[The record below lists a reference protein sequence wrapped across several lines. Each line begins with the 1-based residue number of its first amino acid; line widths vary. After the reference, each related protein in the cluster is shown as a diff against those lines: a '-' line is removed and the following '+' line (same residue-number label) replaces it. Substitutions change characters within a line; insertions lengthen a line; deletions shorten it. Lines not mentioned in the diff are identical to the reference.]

1 MDANSGSAEFG
12 AGGGN
17 RTLEASLENWSFTTK
32 LRPQSEARRAFPATP
47 LGQAR
52 SPACVNLVLFEAGEI
67 GRPLPCSDRRV
78 RHVLEV
84 LRLGAGEPFDAGVVN
99 GPRGRARLTAVA
111 AESATFAF
119 EPTHPAE
126 APAAI
131 TLLAGLP
138 RPQTARD
145 ILRDATTLGVAAL
158 HFVVTEK
165 TEPGYARSTLW
176 TSGEWRR
183 HLIAGAE
190 QAFDTLLPEVTWGRA
205 LADVAAALGA
215 GGDRIALDNYESPAP
230 LGTALLTP
238 GRPVVLA
245 VGGER
250 GWSAADRTAL
260 RAAGFTFHHLGRRVL
275 RAESAAVATLAI
287 TRARL
292 GLM

>member
-1 MDANSGSAEFG
+1 M
-12 AGGGN
+12 
-17 RTLEASLENWSFTTK
+17 
-32 LRPQSEARRAFPATP
+32 
-47 LGQAR
+47 
-52 SPACVNLVLFEAGEI
+52 NLVLFEADEI

-78 RHVLEV
+78 RHILDV
-84 LRLGAGEPFDAGVVN
+84 LRRGAGEPFDAGVIN

-111 AESATFAF
+111 AEAVTFAF
-119 EPTHPAE
+119 EPSQPAD

-131 TLLAGLP
+131 TLVAGLP

-165 TEPGYARSTLW
+165 TEPGYVRSTLW

-183 HLIAGAE
+183 HVIAGAE
-190 QAFDTLLPEVTWGRA
+190 QAFDTLLPGVTWGNA
-205 LADVAAALGA
+205 LADVLAGLGSES
-215 GGDRIALDNYESPAP
+215 DRIALDNYESRAP

-238 GRPVVLA
+238 ARPVVLA

-250 GWSAADRTAL
+250 GWSAADRMAL
-260 RAAGFTFHHLGRRVL
+260 RAAGFAFHHLGRRVL
-275 RAESAAVATLAI
+275 RAEAAAVAALAI